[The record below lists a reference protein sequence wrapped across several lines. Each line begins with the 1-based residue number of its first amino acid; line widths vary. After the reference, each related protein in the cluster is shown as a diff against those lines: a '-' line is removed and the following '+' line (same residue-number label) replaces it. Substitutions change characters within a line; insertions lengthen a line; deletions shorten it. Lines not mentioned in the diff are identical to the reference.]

1 MYADKI
7 DQILRIE
14 KYRKLVARLNKEY
27 QEQYG
32 FTHLEDQTIEFSI
45 GKRFAKIYF
54 VQSGE
59 PRSVHSFVDIE
70 SGDIIKGNWKSPIRD
85 KSGKLAVRGNI
96 NADDVGESS
105 IDHNGT
111 KYLR

>member
-1 MYADKI
+1 MYADK
-7 DQILRIE
+7 ILRIE

-27 QEQYG
+27 QERYG

-45 GKRFAKIYF
+45 GKRFARIYF
-54 VQSGE
+54 ASFGE
-59 PRSVHSFVDIE
+59 ARSVHSFVDIE
-70 SGDIIKGNWKSPIRD
+70 SGDIVKGSWKAPIRD
-85 KSGKLAVRGNI
+85 KSGKLAIRGNI